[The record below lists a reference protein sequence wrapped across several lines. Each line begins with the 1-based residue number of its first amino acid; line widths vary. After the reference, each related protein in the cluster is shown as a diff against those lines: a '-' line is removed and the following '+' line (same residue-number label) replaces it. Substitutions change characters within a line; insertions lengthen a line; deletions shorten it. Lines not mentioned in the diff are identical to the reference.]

1 MYPAPELL
9 IQALIAEHQAEAERW
24 RRSSASRQ
32 DVQPDA
38 GKRPPRRRVHL
49 HLPVVRHR
57 SV

>member
-9 IQALIAEHQAEAERW
+9 VQAMIAEHHAEAERW
-24 RRSSASRQ
+24 RRSTASRQ
-32 DVQPDA
+32 EVQPTT
-38 GKRPPRRRVHL
+38 REPPPRRRVHL